1 MLGMQ
6 AFRRFSVFPT
16 LTRRLAL
23 IGGSATVAGF
33 GLLPGLR
40 SFAQSTDAENPSTPA
55 ADAAAMPGA
64 GARIIPYPAPDPF
77 GVGKAR
83 GLALGGGGEWFEAW
97 QLAYI
102 TTLGK
107 GGTDLATAEAVVGT
121 SAGSLLGT
129 MLTSGRLAQEGNEF
143 AWFAEHP
150 AVMARMV
157 MANTGAASQ
166 KRALNLQSITRS
178 YDPASIQLLGRAA
191 MASQNAPVGALQQ
204 SIQTI
209 IGPLDWPSPVMHT
222 TAVDCYTGERIV
234 VSSDSGIPIS
244 HAVSASMSLP
254 GHFGPTWIDDH
265 YCMDGGISR
274 SGTHADLVAG
284 AKRVLVLA
292 LSDGSPEFAQL
303 SGFHAPIE
311 EELDVVK
318 KSGSE
323 VFVTF
328 ANPPK
333 GTNFLDPKEMR
344 TAVEMG
350 LAKAKADF
358 LRVKEFW
365 NS

>member
-1 MLGMQ
+1 
-6 AFRRFSVFPT
+6 
-16 LTRRLAL
+16 
-23 IGGSATVAGF
+23 
-33 GLLPGLR
+33 
-40 SFAQSTDAENPSTPA
+40 
-55 ADAAAMPGA
+55 MPGA
-64 GARIIPYPAPDPF
+64 GARVIPYPAPDPF
-77 GVGKAR
+77 GSGKRR

-107 GGTDLATAEAVVGT
+107 AGVDLATAEAVVGT

-129 MLTSGRLAQEGNEF
+129 MLTSGRLAQEANEF

-157 MANTGAASQ
+157 AANTGAPSQ
-166 KRALNLQSITRS
+166 ARARRLQVTTKS
-178 YDPASIQLLGRAA
+178 YDPAAIQELGRAA
-191 MASQNAPVGALQQ
+191 MAAQNAPVAALQQ
-204 SIQTI
+204 SLQTI
-209 IGPLDWPSPVMHT
+209 IGPLDWPSPAMHT
-222 TAVDCYTGERIV
+222 TAIDCYTGERV
-234 VSSDSGIPIS
+234 VVASDSFIPIN

-254 GHFGPTWIDDH
+254 GCFGPTWIDDH

-303 SGFHAPIE
+303 SGFHAPIQ

-323 VFVTF
+323 VFVVF

-333 GTNFLDPKEMR
+333 GTNFLDPKEMQIA
-344 TAVEMG
+344 TEMG
-350 LAKAKADF
+350 LAKAKAD
-358 LRVKEFW
+358 LSSVKDFW
-365 NS
+365 NG

>member
-1 MLGMQ
+1 VALAG
-6 AFRRFSVFPT
+6 AAAYSV
-16 LTRRLAL
+16 A
-23 IGGSATVAGF
+23 
-33 GLLPGLR
+33 LLPGLR
-40 SFAQSTDAENPSTPA
+40 GVAQSAETPNSSTPA
-55 ADAAAMPGA
+55 IDPAAPPEG
-64 GARIIPYPAPDPF
+64 GARVIPYPAPDPF
-77 GVGKAR
+77 GTGKAL

-102 TTLGK
+102 TTLAK
-107 GGTDLATAEAVVGT
+107 GGVDLASAEVVVGT

-129 MLTSGRLAQEGNEF
+129 MLTSGRIAQEANEF

-150 AVMARMV
+150 DVMARMV
-157 MANTGAASQ
+157 AANTGAASQ
-166 KRALNLQSITRS
+166 ARARELQLKTGSH
-178 YDPASIQLLGRAA
+178 DPSAIQALGRVA
-191 MASQNAPVGALQQ
+191 MAAKNAPVSALQQ

-209 IGPLDWPSPVMHT
+209 IGPLDWPSQTMHT
-222 TAVDCYTGERIV
+222 TANDCYTGDRVV

-284 AKRVLVLA
+284 AKRVMVVA

-303 SGFHAPIE
+303 SPFHAPIQ

-323 VFVTF
+323 VLATF

-333 GTNFLDPKEMR
+333 GTNFLDPKEMHV
-344 TAVEMG
+344 AMQMG
-350 LAKAKADF
+350 LAKAKTD
-358 LRVKEFW
+358 LPMLQKFW
-365 NS
+365 IR

>member
-1 MLGMQ
+1 MKPPP
-6 AFRRFSVFPT
+6 RFPGFPT

-23 IGGSATVAGF
+23 VGGAATAAGF
-33 GLLPGLR
+33 GLLSGLR
-40 SFAQSTDAENPSTPA
+40 SLAQAADATSAAAASTDAAVTPPS
-55 ADAAAMPGA
+55 
-64 GARIIPYPAPDPF
+64 GARVIPYPAPNPF
-77 GVGKAR
+77 GSGKTR

-97 QLAYI
+97 QLAYV

-107 GGTDLATAEAVVGT
+107 AGVDLADAEAVVGT

-129 MLTSGRLAQEGNEF
+129 MLTSGRIAQEANEF
-143 AWFAEHP
+143 AGLAEHP
-150 AVMARMV
+150 AMMARMV
-157 MANTGAASQ
+157 VANTGAASQ
-166 KRALNLQSITRS
+166 RRARELQLQIKV
-178 YDPASIQLLGRAA
+178 YDPAAIQALGRAA
-191 MASQNAPVGALQQ
+191 MAAQNAPVGALQQ
-204 SIQTI
+204 AIQTI
-209 IGPLDWPSPVMHT
+209 IGPLDWPSPAMHT
-222 TAVDCYTGERIV
+222 TAIDCYTGERIV

-244 HAVSASMSLP
+244 HAISASMSLP
-254 GHFGPTWIDDH
+254 GCFGPTWIGDH

-344 TAVEMG
+344 AAAEMG
-350 LAKAKADF
+350 LAKAKAE
-358 LRVKEFW
+358 LSRVKDFW
-365 NS
+365 NG